1 MRRPSSLDRF
11 VENFQHN
18 WETSPQFRA
27 MWSGGLGVAIVV
39 IMCAALGF
47 AFTFANAA
55 ASAFNPGSTSGSSFA
70 SGNSTPRPGSADSTL
85 TFPTQTV
92 APWAAPQ
99 IPVGVPIPPSTTPQ
113 PTPTA
118 APTATPVPF
127 NPGGG
132 GGGGGGGG
140 CGGCSVTVTAFSF
153 HAGQPGSVTVHTS
166 NPNAQVNVFVKSW
179 PGGGPSPQNL
189 GTTDGSGNGTITIS
203 TTPAGCSGSV
213 GLWIHTSNSGDVS
226 TTATCGP

>member
-55 ASAFNPGSTSGSSFA
+55 AAAFNPNSAPGQTFVN
-70 SGNSTPRPGSADSTL
+70 GNSTPRPGSADSTL

-92 APWAAPQ
+92 PPWAAPQ
-99 IPVGVPIPPSTTPQ
+99 IPAGVPIPPSTTPQ

-132 GGGGGGGG
+132 GGGGGGG
-140 CGGCSVTVTAFSF
+140 CGGCSVT
-153 HAGQPGSVTVHTS
+153 
-166 NPNAQVNVFVKSW
+166 
-179 PGGGPSPQNL
+179 
-189 GTTDGSGNGTITIS
+189 
-203 TTPAGCSGSV
+203 
-213 GLWIHTSNSGDVS
+213 
-226 TTATCGP
+226 